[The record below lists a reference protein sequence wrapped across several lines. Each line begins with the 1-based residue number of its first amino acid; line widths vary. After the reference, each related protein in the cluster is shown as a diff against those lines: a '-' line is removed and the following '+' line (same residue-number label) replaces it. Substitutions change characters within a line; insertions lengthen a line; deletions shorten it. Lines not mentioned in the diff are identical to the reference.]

1 MKCMTDRNYTTEYDV
16 GILGYW
22 FNKNYGAVLTTYA
35 LYKAVEQ
42 CGYNPVLLDIPLA
55 MEKIEG
61 NYTDDTEAGR
71 QFIAQNCNVSER
83 YTHRFQL
90 SNLNQKCESFLVG
103 SDQLW
108 HTCRNQYRNKGGEFF
123 LDFVD
128 DCKKK
133 LSYATSFG
141 DDEFKG
147 SGFDKRILSK
157 LLHRFDGISVREKS
171 ARDICKNIFGVE
183 AEVLPDPI
191 FLHDK
196 EFFEELSEK
205 KTDSDRSRE
214 YILAYLLHPTEEKQE
229 LIKKIAENYGME
241 LVVIPDANDN
251 YKKYDGC
258 AAWTVNIEENTTIPN
273 WLSYFNNAKYVIT
286 DSYHGVVLSVVFE
299 KAFLGLYPRNGID
312 RFVSLAKM
320 LKIEDRVCFWGT
332 SEQATELME
341 KPIDYEQI
349 ALALKA
355 EKSKA
360 WKWLDENLS
369 KKKIVEDISDIEVE
383 RYRYD
388 TVAAALSRSV
398 NARLVQHTTIFERK
412 NKRLEN
418 EIMKNRKLL
427 LGLFFNDVFFG
438 KKVLIRGAG
447 RHTTELLKL
456 LPSACE
462 VLGIVAKEQ
471 KMKSIEGMKVYNDF
485 AAFDEKDV
493 DYVIISSYR
502 YAKEME
508 EELEGTRYEQKIFNM
523 YTELSKKGITLGK
536 EFYQM

>member
-1 MKCMTDRNYTTEYDV
+1 MKRTVEKNYTTEYDV

-22 FNKNYGAVLTTYA
+22 FNKNYGAVLTSYA

-42 CGYNPVLLDIPLA
+42 CGYKTVLLDLPVT
-55 MEKIEG
+55 MDKIEG
-61 NYTDDTEAGR
+61 NYCDENEAGR
-71 QFIAQNCNVSER
+71 CFISQNCNVSER

-128 DCKKK
+128 SCKKK

-157 LLHRFDGISVREKS
+157 LLRRFDGISVREKS
-171 ARDICKNIFGVE
+171 AQDICKNTFGVE

-196 EFFEELSEK
+196 KFYESLIEK
-205 KTDSDRSRE
+205 KNAPDRSKE
-214 YILAYLLHPTEEKQE
+214 YILAYLLHPTQEKQE
-229 LIKKIAENYGME
+229 LIKQIAESYGKK

-258 AAWTVNIEENTTIPN
+258 ADWIINVEENTTIPN
-273 WLSYFNNAKYVIT
+273 WLSYFSNAKYVIT
-286 DSYHGVVLSVVFE
+286 DSYHGVVLSVIFE
-299 KAFLGLYPRNGID
+299 KAFLGLYPRNGIG

-320 LKIEDRVCFWGT
+320 LKIEDRICFWGT
-332 SEQATELME
+332 SGQAIELME

-349 ALALKA
+349 ALILKE

-360 WKWLDENLS
+360 WKWLDENLAS
-369 KKKIVEDISDIEVE
+369 QNSVADISDIEVE
-383 RYRYD
+383 RYRQD

-398 NARLVQHTTIFERK
+398 NARLVQHKTIFERK

-418 EIMKNRKLL
+418 EIIQNRKLL
-427 LGLFFNDVFFG
+427 LCLFFKDVFLG

-447 RHTTELLKL
+447 RHTTELVKL
-456 LPSACE
+456 LPSECA

-471 KMKSIEGMKVYNDF
+471 KMNSIEKINIYEDLD
-485 AAFDEKDV
+485 AFDEKDV

-508 EELEGTRYEQKIFNM
+508 EELKGTRYEQKIFNM
-523 YTELSKKGITLGK
+523 YTELLKKGITLDK